1 MKSLIPRVKVNYTFG
16 EFLFSL
22 FVGESSNKYR
32 NLASQILGSLFDGRE
47 IMLTG
52 SGRIALYKILKS
64 LPQKKVMIPAY
75 TCPVVAEAAISAGK
89 EIRYIDTDISTFNSN
104 NYKDVNSEVIVIATH
119 QYGYP
124 CNTIKKIAK
133 ICKEKNAVL
142 IEDSAASINTFIDG
156 QRVGTFGDYAILSF
170 NHSKQIT
177 VPCGGGCIIA
187 KTSEML
193 NKIITEPKECK
204 VTTKE
209 LFSKKIYAYVCLLLK
224 NKYLYRLYYNRY
236 LAPFDHVGKESVATI
251 EKRNVCDYQQPFA
264 EWQSF
269 LLVKQLKKNKKYI
282 ESRKRI
288 FKLYEESISN
298 PLVKKPILLED
309 ADISRY
315 VILVEENIRTLFYQ
329 ECIAQGVDVDFSH
342 IRIAA
347 PQDYKAEHRLATQ
360 VLNLPLYY
368 NLSIADAKKII
379 KVVNKI
385 KV

>member
-22 FVGESSNKYR
+22 LVGESSYKYR
-32 NLASQILGSLFDGRE
+32 NMASQILSSFYDGRE

-52 SGRIALYKILKS
+52 SGRIALFKILKS

-89 EIRYIDTDISTFNSN
+89 EVCYIETDISTFNSYD
-104 NYKDVNSEVIVIATH
+104 YKDINSDVIVIATH

-124 CNTIKKIAK
+124 CDTIIELSE
-133 ICKEKNAVL
+133 ICKERNAIL

-187 KTSEML
+187 KTTELL
-193 NKIITEPKECK
+193 NKIKGEPKEYK
-204 VTTKE
+204 VTTKG
-209 LFSKKIYAYVCLLLK
+209 LFSKKIYAYTCLLLK

-236 LAPFDHVGKESVATI
+236 LAPFDHIGEDSVVTI
-251 EKRNVCDYQQPFA
+251 EKQNSSFYQQPFS
-264 EWQSF
+264 EWQSY

-282 ESRKRI
+282 ERRKRI
-288 FKLYEESISN
+288 FKLYEDSISN
-298 PLVKKPILLED
+298 PIVKKPIQCED

-315 VILVEENIRTLFYQ
+315 VIQLEENKRTLFYQ
-329 ECIAQGVDVDFSH
+329 ECIAQGIDVDFSH

-347 PQDYKAEHRLATQ
+347 PEHYRTEHRLASR

-368 NLSIADAKKII
+368 NLSIADAKRII
-379 KVVNKI
+379 KIVNKI